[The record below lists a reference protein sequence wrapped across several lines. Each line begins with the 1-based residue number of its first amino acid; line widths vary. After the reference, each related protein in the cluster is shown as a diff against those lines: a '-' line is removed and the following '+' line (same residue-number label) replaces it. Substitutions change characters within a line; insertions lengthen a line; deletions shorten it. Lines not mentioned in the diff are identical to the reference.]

1 MKINENES
9 YKLKKQNVQSKVFRM
24 LICDPMN
31 GKTEIYQLSCSVRI
45 FKCFEWDTFKVV
57 FYMKNETLLARVI

>member
-31 GKTEIYQLSCSVRI
+31 GKTEIYRLSCSVRI